1 MVVAAAVAVVAVVV
15 VVAVA
20 TELAEP
26 HLAQFLRAKK
36 FRQQSDKGSITALEA
51 TPTKVR
57 LVPLASRD

>member
-1 MVVAAAVAVVAVVV
+1 MAAVAVVAVVAAA
-15 VVAVA
+15 AVA

-51 TPTKVR
+51 MPTKVR
-57 LVPLASRD
+57 LVRLAS

>member
-1 MVVAAAVAVVAVVV
+1 MVVAVVAAVAAVVV
-15 VVAVA
+15 AAVA

-51 TPTKVR
+51 MPTKVR

>member
-1 MVVAAAVAVVAVVV
+1 VVVAAAVAVVVA
-15 VVAVA
+15 AVA

-51 TPTKVR
+51 MPTKVR
-57 LVPLASRD
+57 LVRLAS

>member
-51 TPTKVR
+51 MPTKVR
-57 LVPLASRD
+57 LVRLAS